1 MWSVPQYGGC
11 SAAAGSPDSGS
22 RPASRSFSSY
32 SSTTPTQRA
41 SASPRNRR
49 SQKNQ
54 AWNGQAFAKP
64 SPLSS
69 TAASS
74 RSSSQVDLASR
85 PGIGSR
91 QRSGYG
97 PLGSP
102 YGGRGYGPLGMPY
115 RPNRYGP
122 PSGHEVISTHVRGS
136 AGQWRRLPAP
146 TRSLRS
152 LVCSKG
158 PSMMLIVAIGR
169 LAGRCPSGE
178 EAQPDVTLE
187 ARRGRMSN
195 ASVSR
200 RSLLRRLPATLADDG
215 EQEHTRLPSL
225 ADSHRDGRDPWGHP
239 AQPQCARTTSE
250 TPTPSKI
257 QRPDRGNGPPPRGGR
272 LSPGVTPIFTHRGVR
287 RARGARS
294 RFLTGIAGVAEGVTT
309 PPETAPEST
318 SSRGRDGG
326 ETR

>member
-1 MWSVPQYGGC
+1 MWFVPQFGGC
-11 SAAAGSPDSGS
+11 SVVAGSPASAS
-22 RPASRSFSSY
+22 RRASRSFSLS
-32 SSTTPTQRA
+32 SSTTPMPRG

-49 SQKNQ
+49 SQRSQ
-54 AWNGQAFAKP
+54 GWNGLASAKP

-69 TAASS
+69 TPASS
-74 RSSSQVDLASR
+74 RSSSPAGPASR

-91 QRSGYG
+91 RRSGYG

-136 AGQWRRLPAP
+136 AGLWRRLPAP

-152 LVCSKG
+152 LVCSEG
-158 PSMMLIVAIGR
+158 PSMMLIDTIGR

-178 EAQPDVTLE
+178 EAQPDVTLG
-187 ARRGRMSN
+187 ARHGRVSN

-200 RSLLRRLPATLADDG
+200 RSPLRRLPATLADDG
-215 EQEHTRLPSL
+215 EQEHTHLPLL
-225 ADSHRDGRDPWGHP
+225 ADSHRDGRDAWGHP
-239 AQPQCARTTSE
+239 TQPQCARGTSD

-257 QRPDRGNGPPPRGGR
+257 QRPSREPDHHRRGVP
-272 LSPGVTPIFTHRGVR
+272 LSPGVTRFFTTRGVT
-287 RARGARS
+287 RARGRTS
-294 RFLTGIAGVAEGVTT
+294 RWLTGIGGVSEGVTS
-309 PPETAPEST
+309 PPKTAPEMT

-326 ETR
+326 EQ